1 MALFRD
7 FIVLKTVKIYAQV
20 CYYLFTQIDFVFWK
34 YLYFSGKA
42 ICRAFSWRISNLYE
56 QWLTQS
62 IIQVV
67 GLEYIE
73 LPSKEKDS
81 TCFTDIMF
89 LFFWGDTTKIKAT
102 YYVVRLNLPN
112 RQLSEEN
119 VANIK
124 KLLVGCFSTPHQ
136 AKRPYHINME
146 SIIEAILVP
155 KTMTGWKQKFF
166 FQFCS
171 NGVEC
176 CSLLPKKKK
185 PIKIFKFKIYF

>member
-102 YYVVRLNLPN
+102 YYVVRLNPPN

-155 KTMTGWKQKFF
+155 KTMTSWKQNFF
-166 FQFCS
+166 FSILFKWSRVLQFVAKK
-171 NGVEC
+171 N
-176 CSLLPKKKK
+176 KKKQ
-185 PIKIFKFKIYF
+185 